1 MYQDYKLMGSDK
13 IYTRMAVTSA
23 SISFHLSYVI
33 SFYVSQLLSW
43 STYVCLVRSKRREA
57 LHEFVVSPP
66 YSGSF

>member
-1 MYQDYKLMGSDK
+1 MYQDYKLMGSDSCD
-13 IYTRMAVTSA
+13 V
-23 SISFHLSYVI
+23 SFHLSYVI